1 MLYPVTFVSLGPGDP
16 ELITL
21 KGLKKL
27 EEADIIFSPSTQGKN
42 GLYLSR
48 AKNILLELGI
58 NESKIRLFDVPM
70 NKDRSLAIESYKAV
84 AEKIA
89 DEHSK
94 NVKIAVTAE
103 GDAGFYSSIYYIAE
117 YLEKHLVPLER
128 IAGVPAF
135 IACGT
140 LSNIHIVKQEEKLL
154 VIPGIITAE
163 EIEDYL
169 NRNMNL
175 VIMKTS
181 QCEADIKESITKL
194 ENVTFHYF
202 ENAGIIGKEFYTQ
215 KTQDILT
222 RKFPYFS
229 LLIIQNNLSE

>member
-42 GLYLSR
+42 ELYLSR

-58 NESKIRLFDVPM
+58 NESKIQLFDVPM
-70 NKDRSLAIESYKAV
+70 NKNRSLAIESYKAV
-84 AEKIA
+84 AKKIA
-89 DEHSK
+89 DERSR

-117 YLEKHLVPLER
+117 YLQNHLIPIER

-154 VIPGIITAE
+154 VIPGIITAD
-163 EIEDYL
+163 EIEDHL
-169 NRNMNL
+169 NQNMNL

-181 QCEADIKESITKL
+181 QCENAIKESITKI
-194 ENVTFHYF
+194 EDTVFHYF
-202 ENAGIIGKEFYTQ
+202 ENAGVVGKEYYTQ
-215 KTQDILT
+215 NIQDILN

-229 LLIIQNNLSE
+229 LLIIQNNLTE